1 MVKAGVDSIGV
12 LGPTGNYAHLSRGER
27 LRVLELAVSSA
38 EGIPVMTSIRAI
50 RTSEVLRLAEDV
62 QQAGA
67 SAVLLAP
74 ISYQALTDEEVFF
87 LYEHVTSSLS
97 IPLCVYD
104 NPVTSHFHFSDELHS
119 KIARL
124 PNVCSIKIPVIPS
137 ESDKAK
143 LRVEKLRA
151 VIPLHVTFGISGNPS
166 AYLGLSAGCDLW
178 YSVLGGLFPRLCL
191 DITRMTQS
199 GHLEEAQHLSKLLE
213 PIWKLFNSYGSL
225 RVISAAAEIIGLI
238 KSPSLP
244 LPLQPLNKSVRNHLN
259 IILKELKFTV

>member
-1 MVKAGVDSIGV
+1 M
-12 LGPTGNYAHLSRGER
+12 
-27 LRVLELAVSSA
+27 
-38 EGIPVMTSIRAI
+38 
-50 RTSEVLRLAEDV
+50 
-62 QQAGA
+62 
-67 SAVLLAP
+67 AP

-87 LYEHVTSSLS
+87 LYEQVTSSLS

-104 NPVTSHFHFSDELHS
+104 NPGTSHFRFSDELHS
-119 KIARL
+119 RIA
-124 PNVCSIKIPVIPS
+124 
-137 ESDKAK
+137 
-143 LRVEKLRA
+143 VEKLRA

-166 AYLGLSAGCDLW
+166 AYPGLSAGCDLW

-199 GHLEEAQHLSKLLE
+199 GHLEEAQHLSTLLE